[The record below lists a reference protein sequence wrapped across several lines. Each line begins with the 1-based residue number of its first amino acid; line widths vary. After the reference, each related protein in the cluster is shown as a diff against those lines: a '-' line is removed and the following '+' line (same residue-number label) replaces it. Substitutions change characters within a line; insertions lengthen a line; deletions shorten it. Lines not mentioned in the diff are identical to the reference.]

1 MGRSTVMRRNAAMR
15 RKYRPLALG
24 LIGTIV
30 VVLICLFVPGAL
42 LNFEGEQELG
52 EIQQAKQRYYAD
64 NVSATDAIDFDFTMR
79 VMMMEGGWKR
89 DKTEIEAKDARG
101 NIVSEEQAR
110 AFCRDTF
117 HFFTWEMWELLP
129 QLMDIDFM
137 YYAISDEQ
145 KEYLAAASGNL
156 GAYPGSEA
164 LEANR
169 ENTAEDE
176 TTAITG
182 TETPYLV
189 QDLLMDGDVRL
200 YMYQETILNS
210 YYFYV
215 WEYDLKDISRG
226 LDLHMVIDAVTL
238 DVYSITV
245 GGRLFDGLPWKEVM
259 QLFCTGMEIGIA
271 AAIQSVSEIHM
282 PTALQTEGVWL
293 PVAWFCS
300 YYGMMMGQWGVMP
313 FEEPSIEWSYYDVM
327 NLGTE
332 ENGYT
337 FYGVNFFVN
346 KILSYDL
353 GYNNVAIRLKNS
365 NSSFVYMGFSSE
377 NDTFRWKA
385 STSPTALTG
394 LSE

>member
-129 QLMDIDFM
+129 QLMDINLT

-145 KEYLAAASGNL
+145 KDYLAAASGNL

-164 LEANR
+164 L
-169 ENTAEDE
+169 
-176 TTAITG
+176 
-182 TETPYLV
+182 
-189 QDLLMDGDVRL
+189 
-200 YMYQETILNS
+200 
-210 YYFYV
+210 
-215 WEYDLKDISRG
+215 
-226 LDLHMVIDAVTL
+226 
-238 DVYSITV
+238 
-245 GGRLFDGLPWKEVM
+245 
-259 QLFCTGMEIGIA
+259 
-271 AAIQSVSEIHM
+271 
-282 PTALQTEGVWL
+282 
-293 PVAWFCS
+293 
-300 YYGMMMGQWGVMP
+300 
-313 FEEPSIEWSYYDVM
+313 
-327 NLGTE
+327 
-332 ENGYT
+332 
-337 FYGVNFFVN
+337 
-346 KILSYDL
+346 
-353 GYNNVAIRLKNS
+353 
-365 NSSFVYMGFSSE
+365 
-377 NDTFRWKA
+377 
-385 STSPTALTG
+385 
-394 LSE
+394 